1 MWNQITNTGNE
12 SYREIWVN
20 EILRELKTESNSQV
34 LLDVGAGLQP
44 YRNVAIDLGYNYVSH
59 DFAQYSPDTAKSN
72 GMQNN
77 SWEYP
82 FTDLVCD
89 ITKIPTG
96 KYDLILCTEVLEHVP
111 DPVSAFDTM
120 FELLASEG
128 LLVITVPIVSF
139 MHQAPFYFSAGL
151 SPQWFE
157 HHSKNNKLEIKQL
170 TIYGDYIDFME
181 QEILRTFHLLNY
193 LRGFSRLRPLIK
205 KYLRKRIDQSVLES
219 GGFGVLYVAKK

>member
-12 SYREIWVN
+12 IYRELWVN

-44 YRNVAIDLGYNYVSH
+44 YRNVAIDLGFNYLSH

-111 DPVSAFDTM
+111 DPVSAFNKM
-120 FELLASEG
+120 FELLSNEG

-157 HHSKNNKLEIKQL
+157 HHSKNNKLEIKQM

-181 QEILRTFHLLNY
+181 QEILRTFYLLNY
-193 LRGFSRLRPLIK
+193 L
-205 KYLRKRIDQSVLES
+205 
-219 GGFGVLYVAKK
+219 